1 MNRPPSKPLETSRI
15 KYRAVILDYGL
26 VLCRMPARDRTEC
39 MAQLLGVS
47 QDKFWEL
54 FERHRGTYDRGEL
67 TPSEYWTRLAEDA
80 ESKLNS
86 AAIEQLRAWDLAIW
100 MDIESAMIEWVVR
113 LKAAGY
119 KTAILSNMN
128 LELIDKVRK
137 SFAWV
142 SKFDSQVFSA
152 EARMIKP
159 EPAIFRRCLN
169 ELGVPGNEAVFV
181 DDRESNIKAAS
192 EEEMAGIRF
201 VSVPQLRSDLEEMG
215 FDVLPTATD
224 PSQ

>member
-1 MNRPPSKPLETSRI
+1 MNRPSSKPLGASRI

-26 VLCRMPARDRTEC
+26 VLCRMPGRDRTEC

-47 QDKFWEL
+47 HDKFWEL
-54 FERHRGTYDRGEL
+54 FERYRGPFDRGEL
-67 TPSEYWTRLAEDA
+67 SPTEYWTRVAGDA
-80 ESKLNS
+80 DSKLS
-86 AAIEQLRAWDLAIW
+86 RVAIEHLRAWDLTIW
-100 MDIESAMIEWVVR
+100 MDIELAMIEWVMR

-128 LELIDKVRK
+128 LELIEKVRK

-142 SKFDSQVFSA
+142 SEFDCQVFSA

-159 EPAIFRRCLN
+159 EPAIFRQCLS
-169 ELGVPGNEAVFV
+169 ELGVPGKEAVFV

-201 VSVPQLRSDLEEMG
+201 LSVPQLRSDLQAMG
-215 FDVLPTATD
+215 FDVLPAGIV
-224 PSQ
+224 PAQ